1 MVEYTRQLLNSKCDL
16 AVFNKYLNRIVEEI
30 IRFVI
35 EKRRNQNYA
44 KYDLNNFTE
53 KNKKLKY
60 VLKPINNWCPNVHLY
75 GSEDHDL
82 LLKELIRQ
90 IINTLK
96 ETFIDSNIYNEIK
109 ETNDIYDNITFHNL
123 IIVDWS

>member
-1 MVEYTRQLLNSKCDL
+1 MVEYTRQILNSNCDL
-16 AVFNKYLNRIVEEI
+16 AMFKKYLNRIVEEI
-30 IRFVI
+30 IRFVT
-35 EKRRNQNYA
+35 EKRHNQNYA

-60 VLKPINNWCPNVHLY
+60 VLKPINEWCPNGHLY
-75 GSEDHDL
+75 SSEDQDL

>member
-1 MVEYTRQLLNSKCDL
+1 MVEYTRQILNSKCDL
-16 AVFNKYLNRIVEEI
+16 VVFKKYLNRIVEEI
-30 IRFVI
+30 IRFVT
-35 EKRRNQNYA
+35 EKRCNQNYA
-44 KYDLNNFTE
+44 KYDSIIENE

-60 VLKPINNWCPNVHLY
+60 VLKPIKEWCSNGLY
-75 GSEDHDL
+75 SSEDDDL

-96 ETFIDSNIYNEIK
+96 DTFIDSNIYNEIK